1 MFQEPKEKLTST
13 DSDESDRLWGQRL
26 NALATAQ
33 QDIFFVEIGAMDG
46 VSFDPL
52 YAVVMKYRWRGLLV
66 EPLPDLFARLKENYK
81 DATGVLFENA
91 AIAEERGEKV
101 MYRVAPQAVQQG
113 LVPPWAGGISSFF
126 LDKNALGGKGVT
138 DEAFKKILP
147 HVITER
153 VATDTLRAILDRNH
167 IKKIDVLQIDTEGY
181 DFQVLRQFDFSIF
194 KPVLIRMEECNLSDA
209 EKTAAIKLFASH
221 GYQSAST
228 KMDRIAWRNMDK
240 KS

>member
-33 QDIFFVEIGAMDG
+33 QDILFVEIGAMDG

-113 LVPPWAGGISSFF
+113 LVPPWAGGIS
-126 LDKNALGGKGVT
+126 
-138 DEAFKKILP
+138 
-147 HVITER
+147 
-153 VATDTLRAILDRNH
+153 
-167 IKKIDVLQIDTEGY
+167 
-181 DFQVLRQFDFSIF
+181 
-194 KPVLIRMEECNLSDA
+194 
-209 EKTAAIKLFASH
+209 
-221 GYQSAST
+221 
-228 KMDRIAWRNMDK
+228 
-240 KS
+240 